1 MAEAPRQLTQAEIN
15 RILFN
20 QSMGLDP
27 RGQVPMPS
35 VQNLQQRTSG
45 TITPVAPNFAQL
57 AAGGAGK
64 VGQFLNQILPNAQQV
79 VELNPLNLERLFP
92 TVNAQPQVTIPTGF
106 NFAPKQAPTGE
117 FIPGGLQTNQVNVN
131 QLLSAIKP
139 ADMLGVSS
147 AERVYTDVGMGK
159 APKPMDVVDTL
170 ALGAGGVAALRNA
183 TKASIAAGKYIAPTV
198 SDIAYKHIGPGSSFD
213 PAMYVYRPTSPS
225 NPDPLVGTQ
234 FKREDLGGL
243 VDKTINDLS
252 NKQGASLLFMPWDN
266 SSRNMKITQ
275 VSGEDI
281 PPVITHGGQN
291 YILDIEHI
299 KKGIGGASGKT
310 VATKVVTRDEIARQ
324 ENKDAGGTGEVI
336 STPMTM
342 AQYSEN
348 YSVQPTQV
356 MLGLIGRNPNSPEI
370 IPFLN
375 EKIRIQPKI
384 VGKGDKK
391 KVTYPYKNF
400 AGVETEL
407 GKLQLL
413 DRSSFAGDLRKV
425 FLNKAYGKSKTK
437 GEINFQKEFGF
448 NAEDIEAAVG
458 DAALAGLP
466 RGYAGNAFI
475 SSGKEGIILQ
485 PSKNATYD
493 TDLTNMEYLGGL
505 GYSAPVETFMGPQYL
520 RLAKEQEGKQGDL
533 RSATI
538 GAIEKRNAGISTM
551 IDDAML
557 RRLEDYKKG
566 LLY

>member
-1 MAEAPRQLTQAEIN
+1 MAEAPRQLTQAEVD

-20 QSMGLDP
+20 QRMGMQTTPPSIQNLNPNVSGSVTPIPQNLFQRMGL
-27 RGQVPMPS
+27 G
-35 VQNLQQRTSG
+35 
-45 TITPVAPNFAQL
+45 AK
-57 AAGGAGK
+57 AAGDYVNRAGTAADLAK
-64 VGQFLNQILPNAQQV
+64 
-79 VELNPLNLERLFP
+79 LFP
-92 TVNAQPQVTIPTGF
+92 GYTGQSQVNIPTGF
-106 NFAPKQAPTGE
+106 NFAPKQDPMGGV
-117 FIPGGLQTNQVNVN
+117 IPGGLQTQQVNVN

-139 ADMLGVSS
+139 ADVLGLTG
-147 AERVYTDVGMGK
+147 AQQAYTDVGMGR
-159 APKPMDVVDTL
+159 APKPMDVLDVAGL
-170 ALGAGGVAALRNA
+170 GAVGLGAGKAA
-183 TKASIAAGKYIAPTV
+183 TKASIAAGKYAAPQVGGLLDDYAT
-198 SDIAYKHIGPGSSFD
+198 KTGLQ
-213 PAMYVYRPTSPS
+213 MYAYRPTSPS

-234 FKREDLGGL
+234 FKREYIGGL

-281 PPVITHGGQN
+281 PPVITHAGQD
-291 YILDIEHI
+291 YPRDIEHV

-310 VATKVVTRDEIARQ
+310 VAEKVVTRDKIARK
-324 ENKDAGGTGEVI
+324 ENLDAGGTGEVI
-336 STPMTM
+336 STALTM

-356 MLGLIGRNPNSPEI
+356 MLGLIEKNPNSPKI

-375 EKIRIQPKI
+375 EKIRNQSKI
-384 VGKGDKK
+384 VGTGDKK

-425 FLNKAYGKSKTK
+425 FLNKAYGKSKRK

>member
-1 MAEAPRQLTQAEIN
+1 MAEFQRMPTQEELQKILYMGQMQGKTTQEIINENLNKGGTVKPLPENFFTTASAGAKRAGDYIN
-15 RILFN
+15 RA
-20 QSMGLDP
+20 
-27 RGQVPMPS
+27 
-35 VQNLQQRTSG
+35 G
-45 TITPVAPNFAQL
+45 TAADVA
-57 AAGGAGK
+57 K
-64 VGQFLNQILPNAQQV
+64 
-79 VELNPLNLERLFP
+79 LFP
-92 TVNAQPQVTIPTGF
+92 GYQPETKVTIPTSF
-106 NFAPKQAPTGE
+106 NVVPKMDPYSGQVGGTG
-117 FIPGGLQTNQVNVN
+117 INTQQVPIGNVLQQ
-131 QLLSAIKP
+131 IKP
-139 ADMLGVSS
+139 ADVLGVSG
-147 AERVYTDVGMGK
+147 AERAYGDIGVGK
-159 APKPMDVVDTL
+159 APQPMDVVDTL
-170 ALGAGGVAALRNA
+170 GLGASGM
-183 TKASIAAGKYIAPTV
+183 AAGKGLLTAGRALAPNAAEMV
-198 SDIAYKHIGPGSSFD
+198 YKYIGPGSKID
-213 PAMYVYRPTSPS
+213 PAMYVYRPTSPK

-291 YILDIEHI
+291 YILDTEHI

-310 VATKVVTRDEIARQ
+310 IARKVVTRDDIARK
-324 ENKDAGGTGEVI
+324 ENLAAGGTGEVI
-336 STPMTM
+336 STPITM
-342 AQYSEN
+342 ARFSEN

-356 MLGLIGRNPNSPEI
+356 MLGLISRNPDSPRI
-370 IPFLN
+370 IPYLN
-375 EKIRIQPKI
+375 EKIRTHPKI
-384 VGKGDKK
+384 VGKDDKK
-391 KVTYPYKNF
+391 RVTYPYAKF

-425 FLNKAYGKSKTK
+425 FLNKAYGKTKTK
-437 GEINFQKEFGF
+437 GNINFQKEFGF
-448 NAEDIEAAVG
+448 NAEDIEGAVG

-466 RGYAGNAFI
+466 RGYGGNAFI

-493 TDLTNMEYLGGL
+493 TDLTNMEYIGGL
-505 GYSAPVETFMGPQYL
+505 GYNAPVETFMGPQYL
-520 RLAKEQEGKQGDL
+520 RLAKEQEGKKGDL

-538 GAIEKRNAGISTM
+538 GAIEKRNAGVSTM